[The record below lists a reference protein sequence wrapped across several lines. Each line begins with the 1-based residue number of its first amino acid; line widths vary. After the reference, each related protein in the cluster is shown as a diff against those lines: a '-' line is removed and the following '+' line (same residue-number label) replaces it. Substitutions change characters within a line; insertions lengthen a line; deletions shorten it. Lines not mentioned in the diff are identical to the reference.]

1 VRTGTDL
8 RKAIAAVLMVL
19 VLPSCAPVAFTSSL
33 YPTSSDGSPK
43 RFGSQYATLFEVDR
57 GSVTLPANGS
67 RPVIEVRSG
76 RLISKDIDGDGDL
89 DLIWIG
95 ANEQRSAVV
104 LVNDGAGDFTEAKDN
119 APYAAALEAL
129 LSSDDP
135 GEQPSL
141 QGGNRTYSLSSSPGG
156 DIVTAATSRL
166 ACPTI
171 CSDPFNGFAN
181 SPNRAAFLNDLR
193 KRGPPIILS

>member
-1 VRTGTDL
+1 MRAALFFANYSCLQNRGTGITCAGVIQTSKSSWSRRQFPERISRFPARNVRTGTDL

-33 YPTSSDGSPK
+33 YPTSSD
-43 RFGSQYATLFEVDR
+43 
-57 GSVTLPANGS
+57 GS

-135 GEQPSL
+135 G
-141 QGGNRTYSLSSSPGG
+141 
-156 DIVTAATSRL
+156 
-166 ACPTI
+166 
-171 CSDPFNGFAN
+171 
-181 SPNRAAFLNDLR
+181 
-193 KRGPPIILS
+193 